1 MRRPSKI
8 ELTDEQ
14 RATLTIWLSA
24 GKTEQR
30 LAKRAQ
36 VIMCAADGIRE
47 ALLNLPNGRQ
57 PPIIQ
62 TSRVRNRPAAVN

>member
-1 MRRPSKI
+1 MSSQWEGNMRKPSKI

-14 RATLTIWLSA
+14 HSTLMIWVAA

-36 VIMCAADGIRE
+36 VIPCAAAGMSLKDNE
-47 ALLNLPNGRQ
+47 AK
-57 PPIIQ
+57 
-62 TSRVRNRPAAVN
+62 SD

>member
-1 MRRPSKI
+1 MRKPSKI

-14 RATLTIWLSA
+14 HSTLMIWVAA

-36 VIMCAADGIRE
+36 VIPCAAAGMSLKDNE
-47 ALLNLPNGRQ
+47 AK
-57 PPIIQ
+57 
-62 TSRVRNRPAAVN
+62 SD